1 MPAISCAPAEKR
13 ASAATK
19 TLRILQWSHFVPGYD
34 AWFDGVYTKEWGA
47 KNGTEVIVDHMSTTE
62 INARGAAEAAARKGH
77 DLFLFISPPAAY
89 ENQVIDHREIVEE
102 VEKRHGKM
110 IPLAE
115 KSTLNPKTGKYFAF
129 SDSFVPDPGNYRI
142 DLWSQVGY
150 PNGPSTWEDLRAG
163 GRQIREKFGNPVGL
177 GLSQEMDSNMALR
190 GLLWSFGGS
199 VQDAD
204 GRPVLQSKET
214 IAALEFLRALYK
226 ESMTPEVFTWDPAS
240 NNRMMLAGRAS
251 FVCNAIS
258 VTRTAEKQ
266 NPELAKKIGL
276 VPALQGPVRRIA
288 AEHVMNC
295 YVIWKFAENIDGA
308 KQFLVDLVD
317 HFVKVFQESE
327 FYNFPCYP
335 STVPEPGPAP
345 RERPEGR
352 SARQVHGALGCAR
365 LGDQRRIPRL
375 RDRRDR
381 RSLQHVRRSHD
392 VRARGSRGAHARGR
406 GRGGAAGSGADIQE
420 VGVSDASRR
429 ERPSRAQRRIPTPR
443 PRSERC
449 ERPGSSLRSSTDA
462 ELATRDPRRFAPQDD
477 PRGRYALRG

>member
-1 MPAISCAPAEKR
+1 MTTKRRARGRDSMSRRRFLKTAGTALAAGAAGVVPALSCARKERKT
-13 ASAATK
+13 AAAAKK

-34 AWFDGVYTKEWGA
+34 AWFDGVYAKEWGA

-89 ENQVIDHREIVEE
+89 ENQVIDHKEIVDE

-115 KSTLNPKTGKYFAF
+115 RSTLNPKTGKYFAF

-214 IAALEFLRALYK
+214 VAALEFARALYK

-258 VTRTAEKQ
+258 VTRTAEKE

-308 KQFLVDLVD
+308 KQFLVDLVGD
-317 HFVKVFQESE
+317 FPSVFRESE

-335 STVPEPGPAP
+335 TTVPNLDELLANDAKAEPRGKYTALSGVLDWATNIGFPGYATAP
-345 RERPEGR
+345 IDEVFNTFVVPTMFARVAREELTPEK
-352 SARQVHGALGCAR
+352 
-365 LGDQRRIPRL
+365 
-375 RDRRDR
+375 
-381 RSLQHVRRSHD
+381 
-392 VRARGSRGAHARGR
+392 
-406 GRGGAAGSGADIQE
+406 AAE
-420 VGVSDASRR
+420 
-429 ERPSRAQRRIPTPR
+429 EAQREVERIFKKW
-443 PRSERC
+443 
-449 ERPGSSLRSSTDA
+449 A
-462 ELATRDPRRFAPQDD
+462 
-477 PRGRYALRG
+477 